1 MREFKDQLIK
11 VTDKVICD
19 ICGNDCKKEYA
30 HLHASWGYFS
40 DSDGRVFAI
49 DFCESCFYD
58 NIAWLKIKSNSK
70 ALDGKYVI

>member
-30 HLHASWGYFS
+30 HLHASWGYF
-40 DSDGRVFAI
+40 
-49 DFCESCFYD
+49 
-58 NIAWLKIKSNSK
+58 
-70 ALDGKYVI
+70 

>member
-1 MREFKDQLIK
+1 MKEFKEQLIK

-40 DSDGRVFAI
+40 DSDGRSLLLTFVKIVFMI
-49 DFCESCFYD
+49 
-58 NIAWLKIKSNSK
+58 ILLGSK
-70 ALDGKYVI
+70 